1 MATYLIGVLQR
12 EIGAR
17 HQPTLRQR
25 IGMSIALI
33 GAVLLFG
40 EALAW
45 LSGAFDD
52 RIMRQALAGG
62 MLGATATALG
72 ALPLLW
78 ARPFGARAQGRL
90 LAFAA
95 GIMLAASIF
104 SLLVPS
110 LAAGDALW
118 GGGGAAAVSAGGLL
132 LGAAAVLLL
141 ERTLP
146 LAERDGDGDGDG
158 GARRRATRTRGEIW
172 LFVAA
177 ITLHN
182 LPEGLAIGVGAAST
196 GSPALSLG
204 IAAQDIPEGA
214 AIALALLAA
223 GYAPWL
229 AVAAGAAS
237 GLVEPLAAM
246 LGAAAAGASTTLLP
260 AALAIAAGAMLLVSV
275 RDIVPEALRQA
286 GRRPVVAALAGGFVA
301 MLLLD
306 MQL

>member
-1 MATYLIGVLQR
+1 MATYLISVLQR

-17 HQPTLRQR
+17 RQPALRQR
-25 IGMSIALI
+25 IGMSIALL

-40 EALAW
+40 EALAG

-95 GIMLAASIF
+95 GIMLAASVF

-118 GGGGAAAVSAGGLL
+118 GGGRAAAVSAGGLL

-141 ERTLP
+141 ERALP
-146 LAERDGDGDGDG
+146 PAERGGDSGDS
-158 GARRRATRTRGEIW
+158 GARRAARTRGEIW

-177 ITLHN
+177 VTLHN

-196 GSPALSLG
+196 GGHALSFG
-204 IAAQDIPEGA
+204 IAAQDIPEGM

-229 AVAAGAAS
+229 AVGAGAAS
-237 GLVEPLAAM
+237 GLVEPLAAV
-246 LGAAAAGASTTLLP
+246 LGAAAVGTSTSLLP
-260 AALAIAAGAMLLVSV
+260 AALAMAAGAMLLVSA

-286 GRRPVVAALAGGFVA
+286 GRRPVAAALAGGFVA

-306 MQL
+306 TQL